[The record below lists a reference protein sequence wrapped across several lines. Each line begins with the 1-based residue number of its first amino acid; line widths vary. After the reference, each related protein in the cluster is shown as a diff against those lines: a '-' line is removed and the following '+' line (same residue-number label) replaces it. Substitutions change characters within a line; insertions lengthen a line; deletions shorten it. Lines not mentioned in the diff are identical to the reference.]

1 MKGNSLKS
9 VLLALLVT
17 CAGFFLTVSSASGG
31 MEAHS
36 GMHDG
41 GNAGSGHH
49 AAEPE
54 IVAHLTTQPQHVTV
68 GVPTTVK
75 FTIDDAEGKPVQGLT
90 VMHARYLHVV
100 IVSQDFSVFAHVHPR
115 DFERLTPEV
124 LKSGRFFVRF
134 TFPRAGR
141 YAVGLDFAVKG
152 RHFGRHFIVNVAGGP
167 EMTPAR
173 KDFAREERVDGLDVG
188 FSTKPSRLVA
198 NRKAVLTYIFRKD
211 GRPVTDLE
219 PWLEAPM
226 HLAIVSSDLKYFL
239 HVHGEVP
246 GMEHAGHEEGHMHM
260 HMSVPSEFGPEIEVP
275 VVFPG
280 KGLYEVYGQAGYKG
294 KVILTKFMVD
304 VQ

>member
-1 MKGNSLKS
+1 M
-9 VLLALLVT
+9 
-17 CAGFFLTVSSASGG
+17 
-31 MEAHS
+31 
-36 GMHDG
+36 
-41 GNAGSGHH
+41 
-49 AAEPE
+49 
-54 IVAHLTTQPQHVTV
+54 
-68 GVPTTVK
+68 
-75 FTIDDAEGKPVQGLT
+75 
-90 VMHARYLHVV
+90 
-100 IVSQDFSVFAHVHPR
+100 
-115 DFERLTPEV
+115 
-124 LKSGRFFVRF
+124 
-134 TFPRAGR
+134 
-141 YAVGLDFAVKG
+141 
-152 RHFGRHFIVNVAGGP
+152 
-167 EMTPAR
+167 
-173 KDFAREERVDGLDVG
+173 
-188 FSTKPSRLVA
+188 
-198 NRKAVLTYIFRKD
+198 LTYIFRKD